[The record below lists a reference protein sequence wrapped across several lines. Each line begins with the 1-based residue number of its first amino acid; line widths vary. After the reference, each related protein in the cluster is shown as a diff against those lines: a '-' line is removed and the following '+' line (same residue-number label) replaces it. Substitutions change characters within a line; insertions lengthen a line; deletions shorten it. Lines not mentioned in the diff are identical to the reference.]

1 MSPLVAGVLLL
12 GALTQVLPTRW
23 FDALEARYDAGS
35 LAFKVAVPFAVI
47 FLISVAAPGGIA
59 PFIYFQ
65 F

>member
-1 MSPLVAGVLLL
+1 
-12 GALTQVLPTRW
+12 VLPTRW
-23 FDALEARYDAGS
+23 FEALEARYQAGS
-35 LAFKVAVPFAVI
+35 LAFKVALPSAVI